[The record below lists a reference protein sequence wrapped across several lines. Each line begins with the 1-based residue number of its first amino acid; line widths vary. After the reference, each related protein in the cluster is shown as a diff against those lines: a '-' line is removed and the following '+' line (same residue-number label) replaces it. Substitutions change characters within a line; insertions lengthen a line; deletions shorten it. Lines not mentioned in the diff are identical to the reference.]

1 MAERSAHNR
10 LVVGSNP
17 AGPITN
23 DFLHEV
29 LNLKG
34 MMEVLLGTVGRRK
47 LRLQSKSNSELFL
60 LYAGELTVRH
70 RSAAALKEAKRLCPV
85 P

>member
-1 MAERSAHNR
+1 

-23 DFLHEV
+23 VFLSEV

-34 MMEVLLGTVGRRK
+34 MMEVLLGTAGRRK
-47 LRLQSKSNSELFL
+47 LRLQNKPNSEVFK
-60 LYAGELTVRH
+60 LYADELTLRH
-70 RSAAALKEAKRLCPV
+70 RSAAALKESRV
-85 P
+85 

>member
-1 MAERSAHNR
+1 MMYNTSPLSPPQPLAPPVEHTETIEALVDGLRGSNR

-17 AGPITN
+17 AGPTTN

-29 LNLKG
+29 LNLRG

-47 LRLQSKSNSELFL
+47 LRLQGKSNS
-60 LYAGELTVRH
+60 
-70 RSAAALKEAKRLCPV
+70 
-85 P
+85 